1 MAEGKIPVDFEKK
14 VKQAASPNGLGSPVQ
29 ISARDLMEN
38 FNYLL
43 DLIPT
48 LEATTATAVVI
59 GDTFAGSALSRSAQ
73 SAAWNDVRPLWVDLS
88 QEFARG
94 AQGAVHVF
102 QNSRGLSLDSIWRTE
117 YQDLLRNPSV
127 TSINYHVVMPDGSV
141 VPVP

>member
-14 VKQAASPNGLGSPVQ
+14 VKQAAAPNGLGSPVQ

-59 GDTFAGSALSRSAQ
+59 GDTFKLVIERGNYQQDEDKFIYWNPLDTATIYYVDGLAYLDEPTDFPIDADIRYATHIASA
-73 SAAWNDVRPLWVDLS
+73 
-88 QEFARG
+88 
-94 AQGAVHVF
+94 
-102 QNSRGLSLDSIWRTE
+102 
-117 YQDLLRNPSV
+117 
-127 TSINYHVVMPDGSV
+127 
-141 VPVP
+141 

>member
-1 MAEGKIPVDFEKK
+1 
-14 VKQAASPNGLGSPVQ
+14 
-29 ISARDLMEN
+29 
-38 FNYLL
+38 
-43 DLIPT
+43 
-48 LEATTATAVVI
+48 VVI
-59 GDTFAGSALSRSAQ
+59 GDTFAGSALSRSSQ
-73 SAAWNDVRPLWVDLS
+73 TAAWNDVRPLWVGLS

-94 AQGAVHVF
+94 AQGAVDVF